1 MVAGLTI
8 EKVPVNT
15 WVVFPCTGKMPEA
28 FQDLY
33 RKIYT
38 EFFLTSKYQCCLHL
52 QVAKKNGKV
61 TGCHRLE
68 QVVVSFFSAIYI
80 RKLVKCTDDA
90 GVRRGITYTMLCKS
104 CMKEGDKEGPDGTHC
119 CAEKME
125 GEEYGQENQGS

>member
-1 MVAGLTI
+1 MHRENARSVSRSVS
-8 EKVPVNT
+8 E
-15 WVVFPCTGKMPEA
+15 
-28 FQDLY
+28 DLH
-33 RKIYT
+33 RV
-38 EFFLTSKYQCCLHL
+38 FLTSKYQCCLHL